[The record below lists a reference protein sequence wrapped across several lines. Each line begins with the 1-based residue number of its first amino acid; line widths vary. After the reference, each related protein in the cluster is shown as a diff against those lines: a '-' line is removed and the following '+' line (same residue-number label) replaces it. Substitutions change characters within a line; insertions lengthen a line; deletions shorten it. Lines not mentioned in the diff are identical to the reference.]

1 MKPEQCQEQLI
12 TQHPAADAAHRAA
25 VRDFAEQR
33 LRVPIPEPTES
44 FEAIL
49 EAYARDP
56 ERWDGLE

>member
-1 MKPEQCQEQLI
+1 MKPEQLQA
-12 TQHPAADAAHRAA
+12 PANEREDTHELVLA
-25 VRDFAEQR
+25 VVAEPR
-33 LRVPIPEPTES
+33 TTTIARETTDP

>member
-12 TQHPAADAAHRAA
+12 RQHPAADAAHRAA
-25 VRDFAEQR
+25 VREFAEQR
-33 LRVPIPEPTES
+33 LRLAIPEPTES

-49 EAYARDP
+49 EAYSKDP